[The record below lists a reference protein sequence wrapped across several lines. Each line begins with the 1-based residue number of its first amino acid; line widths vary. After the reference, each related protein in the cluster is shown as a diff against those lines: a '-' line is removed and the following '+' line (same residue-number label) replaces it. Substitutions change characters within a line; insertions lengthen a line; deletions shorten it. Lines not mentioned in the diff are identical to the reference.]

1 MGGGGKQLR
10 SESHFHVM
18 GAVHTLEVSRERPE
32 SDFSKYIS
40 QAKQLPG
47 SEWRLLTRDGVPHVP
62 ILQWERG
69 EVLRLTLEGDPRTSQ
84 VQGKLQLLGSSARGH
99 SRHRSS

>member
-1 MGGGGKQLR
+1 MLGGGGKQLR

-18 GAVHTLEVSRERPE
+18 GAVHTLEESRERPE

-47 SEWRLLTRDGVPHVP
+47 LEWRFLTRDCVPHVP
-62 ILQWERG
+62 ILQWGRG
-69 EVLRLTLEGDPRTSQ
+69 RGSEADSGRRLETSFPTEC
-84 VQGKLQLLGSSARGH
+84 
-99 SRHRSS
+99 

>member
-1 MGGGGKQLR
+1 VRQGEELLGGGGKQLR

-18 GAVHTLEVSRERPE
+18 GAVHTLEAGREQPE

-47 SEWRLLTRDGVPHVP
+47 LEWRFLTRDGVPHVL
-62 ILQWERG
+62 ILQWRG
-69 EVLRLTLEGDPRTSQ
+69 
-84 VQGKLQLLGSSARGH
+84 GSEADSGMRPE
-99 SRHRSS
+99 SSFPD